1 MAGQGA
7 EEELRSEVRRLSYG
21 LDEAREQLG
30 ALRVRVTAC
39 SALALL
45 LASLIVPMYS
55 ETDDDETGS
64 TEVTLAGLAGKAAD
78 ADNGAV
84 QALAVITIIGLILTM
99 ALTLAS
105 IFDGDRLIG
114 WGQGAL
120 AGLLLAIWIVLS
132 LAVNFSGGGGFF
144 DGELGF
150 DLTLRTVLVP
160 AGAAMSLVAL
170 RVARQV
176 RQSEQRDADRASSD
190 HCLIEA
196 VRRGNT
202 FRPAAT
208 R

>member
-30 ALRVRVTAC
+30 ALRIRVTAC

-64 TEVTLAGLAGKAAD
+64 MEVTLAGLAGKAAD
-78 ADNGAV
+78 AGNGAV
-84 QALAVITIIGLILTM
+84 QALAVLTIIGLILTM

-105 IFDGDRLIG
+105 IFDRDRLIG

-120 AGLLLAIWIVLS
+120 AGLLLAIWVVLS
-132 LAVNFSGGGGFF
+132 LAVNFSGGSGFF
-144 DGELGF
+144 AGELGF

-160 AGAAMSLVAL
+160 AGAVMSLVAL

-176 RQSEQRDADRASSD
+176 RESEQRDAGPG
-190 HCLIEA
+190 E
-196 VRRGNT
+196 RRSLLD
-202 FRPAAT
+202 
-208 R
+208 